1 MDAWIIQHLNG
12 NWMTLS
18 LVVYVL
24 QAVAIIHP
32 GVVDNQVSTLV
43 KIIYNSLRSGI
54 APKDF
59 K

>member
-54 APKDF
+54 EPKDF

>member
-1 MDAWIIQHLNG
+1 MDAWIMQHLNG